1 MKKALLAGILLLLPS
16 VAITAKQTKVI
27 SSHECLT
34 ANIFFEARGESTDG
48 MKAVAKVTM
57 NRVKSKKYPSSVCKV
72 VFQKKQFSWTHQQ
85 NWDRI
90 VMVMQGQ
97 VQKKD
102 LQAYQKSA
110 TIAKEAVKGQ
120 LLIPQLS
127 SSLWYHASYVKP
139 KWSTRLKRV
148 AKIGVHIFYA

>member
-1 MKKALLAGILLLLPS
+1 MKLILAALLLSAPVVAHTARS
-16 VAITAKQTKVI
+16 VWVTPEQ
-27 SSHECLT
+27 CMT

>member
-1 MKKALLAGILLLLPS
+1 MKLILAALLLSAPVVAHTARS
-16 VAITAKQTKVI
+16 VWVTPEQ
-27 SSHECLT
+27 CMT

-85 NWDRI
+85 NWDKI